1 MDAAEK
7 WQKYEVAKSKEFIDL
22 FVKNNFAFSEKFK
35 EVRTYKMLPQDI
47 ALIRQ
52 CGLMW

>member
-35 EVRTYKMLPQDI
+35 EAWTYKMLPQDI

-52 CGLMW
+52 CGLIW